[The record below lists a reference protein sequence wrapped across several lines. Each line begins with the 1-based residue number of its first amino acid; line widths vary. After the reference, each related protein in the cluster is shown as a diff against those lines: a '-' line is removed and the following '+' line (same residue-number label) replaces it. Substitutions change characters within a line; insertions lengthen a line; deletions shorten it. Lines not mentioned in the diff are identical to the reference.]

1 MRAKRWPSYHHR
13 IVRKAGGHGSDL
25 FPNCLGFISEQA
37 FYARTP
43 QRVSFNTVCRFQH
56 SGELARSGSFGPIR
70 LSWSRSVKRHPQLE
84 DMV

>member
-13 IVRKAGGHGSDL
+13 VVRKAGGHGSDL

-56 SGELARSGSFGPIR
+56 SGALIRIGSFGPTRII
-70 LSWSRSVKRHPQLE
+70 WSLSVKRHPHIEEQA
-84 DMV
+84 